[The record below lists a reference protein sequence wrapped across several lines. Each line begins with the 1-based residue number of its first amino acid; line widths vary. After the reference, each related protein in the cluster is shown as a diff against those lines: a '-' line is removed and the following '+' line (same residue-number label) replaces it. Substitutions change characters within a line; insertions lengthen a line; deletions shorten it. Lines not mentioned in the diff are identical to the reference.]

1 MKKKFLAALLSVAM
15 VATVFA
21 GCGKKDDKKDG
32 KVQEI
37 TWMFWDDLDASQD
50 LITQGYKDVI
60 DRFNKEYEGKY
71 KVKAVTTTLDE
82 YFTKLSAEINAG
94 SCPDVFISDPGPRL
108 TSVVPAAMDL
118 TKILK
123 EDNKEWYD
131 SFSAGMFEK
140 LTYDGKIMAVPT
152 NFAAALVFY
161 NKEIFQKAGATVP
174 TNFTEWIE
182 ACKKIEAAGYTAIS
196 CAAGTNWCLGMIAG
210 YLCDR
215 AGGPA
220 NLEGVSAGTLDWT
233 SASYVTAAEKLKE
246 LSKYFQDTAATDDND
261 VATAAFAKGEAAMLV
276 QGSWAIGQFNGDD
289 VAEGFSENC
298 GVFSFPALE
307 GGADPNR
314 MVVKTDNLCISKD
327 TKNVEAC
334 VALLKM
340 FTDDTAQK
348 YTAEIG
354 GKMPVTKVKFDMEKA
369 PRQLAD
375 VAAILEKATGTLGFY
390 NESLISSEAG
400 DVFNNAFVDIVLDP
414 NCTVQ
419 QGLEKIQKFYK
430 ENVWN
435 K

>member
-37 TWMFWDDLDASQD
+37 TWMFWDDLDASED
-50 LITQGYKDVI
+50 LITKGYKDVI
-60 DRFNKEYEGKY
+60 NRFNEKYKGKY
-71 KVKAVTTTLDE
+71 KVTPVTTTLDN
-82 YFTKLSAEINAG
+82 YFTDLSTKIAAD

-108 TSVVPAAMDL
+108 TSVVEQGAAMDL

-123 EDNKEWYD
+123 EDNKDWYD
-131 SFSAGMFEK
+131 SFSGGMFER

-161 NKEIFQKAGATVP
+161 NKEIFQKAGAAVP
-174 TNFTEWIE
+174 TNFTEWIA
-182 ACKKIEAAGYTAIS
+182 ACEKIKAAGYTPIS

-215 AGGPA
+215 AGGPD
-220 NLEGVSAGTLDWT
+220 NFNGVTAGTLDWT
-233 SASYVTAAEKLKE
+233 SDTYMTAGQKIVE
-246 LSKYFQDTAATDDND
+246 LSKYFQATAMDDSND
-261 VATAAFAKGEAAMLV
+261 VATAAFASGNAAMLV
-276 QGSWAIGQFNGDD
+276 QGSWAIGQFNGPD
-289 VAEGFSENC
+289 VADGFSENC
-298 GVFSFPALE
+298 GVFSFPAIE
-307 GGADPNR
+307 GGSDPNR
-314 MVVKTDNLCISKD
+314 MVVKTDNLCISAK
-327 TKNVEAC
+327 TENLEAC

-354 GKMPVTKVKFDMEKA
+354 GKMPVTKVEFDKNKA
-369 PRQLAD
+369 PRQLSD
-375 VAAILEKATGTLGFY
+375 VSDILAKATGTLGFY
-390 NESLISSEAG
+390 NESLVTSEAG
-400 DVFNNAFVDIVLDP
+400 DVFNNAFVDIVRDGNVKAGLD
-414 NCTVQ
+414 
-419 QGLEKIQKFYK
+419 KIQAYYQEK
-430 ENVWN
+430 VWN